1 MSGPECCSNAP
12 ILNPNYGAGH
22 VEKLGG
28 LDTYVTAVMQNLSY
42 LFRLKRKL
50 ADKVAATGYCVV
62 VPDFLHGDPFTP
74 ENANRPL
81 PIWLKDHQPNEAF
94 EDAKPVIEALKH
106 KGVLSI
112 GAASFCWGAKVV
124 VELAKSR
131 LIEAAV
137 LLHPSFIT
145 LDDIKGISIPI
156 AVLGAEIDKYCPP
169 ELLKQFEQFLTA
181 ELGDDCYVKLFPQV
195 SHGWTIRYNIED
207 AIAVKAADESH
218 RILLEWFAKHVK

>member
-1 MSGPECCSNAP
+1 MLLLVITPILNYVTGPECCSKAP

-28 LDTYVTAVMQNLSY
+28 LDTYVTGSSNSNLAILMVSEV
-42 LFRLKRKL
+42 F
-50 ADKVAATGYCVV
+50 DKVAAAGYYVV
-62 VPDFLHGDPFTP
+62 VPDFLHGDPFTS

-81 PIWLKDHQPNEAF
+81 PIWLKDHQP
-94 EDAKPVIEALKH
+94 
-106 KGVLSI
+106 
-112 GAASFCWGAKVV
+112 VV

-131 LIEAAV
+131 LIQAAV

-145 LDDIKGISIPI
+145 LDDIK
-156 AVLGAEIDKYCPP
+156 
-169 ELLKQFEQFLTA
+169 
-181 ELGDDCYVKLFPQV
+181 V

-207 AIAVKAADESH
+207 AMAVKAADESH